1 MPHIPADLH
10 LRSGGTS
17 VILHIAEDST
27 PQILYWGSDL
37 GILSEQDLKE
47 FTAAQVAGLVSGT
60 ADIPP
65 ILSLVPSQSEGWLGT
80 PGLVGSRGGRSQ
92 FSAFRP
98 QRVDVTAIADTDG
111 GAMNS
116 TDASGSGSDS
126 VGSSGGAVVGKNG
139 IRADI
144 YCYDDE
150 AGLILSIRLELT
162 ASGVLRARA
171 SVMNDAQDGYAL
183 ESLLLALPTPA
194 VETQVLDQTGRH
206 LRERDIQTHEFTIG
220 EHTRTTRIARGHAES
235 TIHGTCEPGMG
246 WQDGLVHYIHVAWSG
261 NTKTIAER
269 DILGFQGLLGGE
281 MLYPGEITLDHGES
295 YTSPWVVGAWGNGLD
310 AAAGRIHE
318 YLRGLPSHP
327 RTVRPVTLNAWEAVY
342 FDHSLER
349 LLPLVDAAA
358 EVGVERF
365 VLDDGWFGSRR
376 DDTSGLGDWVVSAD
390 VWPNGLHPLADVV
403 HARGMQFGL
412 WVEPEMIN
420 MDSETARAHP
430 EWVLSPVSHLP
441 REARQQQVIDL
452 TNPEAFDHVLGQLL
466 TVLDE
471 HQIDYL
477 KWDFNRDLYEAES
490 QVTGLPAY
498 HLQTKATYALMDA
511 IRAAHPSL
519 EIESCA
525 GGGGRIDL
533 EMMTRTV
540 RVWASDCIDP
550 LERKLIEAGTSLLL
564 PPELVGSHVASTTS
578 HTTGRTLGLSL
589 RASTAL
595 FSHMGIEWDL
605 TQASPQDREELAAW
619 VALHK
624 ELRGLLHAGRVVHAD
639 HPDDGWWVHG
649 VVAQDRRDAVFALT
663 RMQSSA
669 VRPSVPLRLPGLAG
683 LTGGAGLA
691 GGSGDL
697 AGAGVFGTSGGA
709 GTDGTRYWVRELL
722 PEGVASA
729 TSGTRDEQQV
739 PWWKDGLIL
748 PASVLTE
755 AGFRF
760 PDLKPEQTIL
770 LRVTAV

>member
-10 LRSGGTS
+10 LRAGGTS
-17 VILHIAEDST
+17 VIIHIAEDT
-27 PQILYWGSDL
+27 VPQVLYWGPDL

-47 FTAAQVAGLVSGT
+47 FAAAQVPTLVSGT
-60 ADIPP
+60 ADIAP

-80 PGLVGSRGGRSQ
+80 PGLVGSRAGRSQ

-98 QRVDVTAIADTDG
+98 QSVDVTAIGDG
-111 GAMNS
+111 G
-116 TDASGSGSDS
+116 TGASGTGGDG
-126 VGSSGGAVVGKNG
+126 VGGSGGDVVVGKNG
-139 IRADI
+139 TRADI
-144 YCYDDE
+144 HCYDDE
-150 AGLILSIRLELT
+150 AGLVLSIRLELT
-162 ASGVLRARA
+162 GSGVLRARA
-171 SVMNDAQDGYAL
+171 SVTNDAQDGYAL
-183 ESLLLALPTPA
+183 ESLFLALPTPA
-194 VETQVLDQTGRH
+194 AETQVLDQTGRH

-235 TIHGTCEPGMG
+235 TIHGTCEPGAG

-295 YTSPWVVGAWGNGLD
+295 YTGPWVVGTWGNGLD
-310 AAAGRIHE
+310 AAAGRIHD

-327 RTVRPVTLNAWEAVY
+327 RSVRPVTLNAWEAVY

-358 EVGVERF
+358 DIGVERF

-390 VWPNGLHPLADVV
+390 VWPDGLHPLADAV

-452 TNPEAFDHVLGQLL
+452 TNPEAFEHVLGQLL

-471 HQIDYL
+471 HHIDYL

-498 HLQTKATYALMDA
+498 HQQTLATYALMDA
-511 IRAAHPSL
+511 ILAVHPSL

-605 TQASPQDREELAAW
+605 TQASAQDREELAAW

-624 ELRGLLHAGRVVHAD
+624 ELRGLLHSGRVVHAD

-649 VVAQDRRDAVFALT
+649 VVAQDGTDAVYALT

-669 VRPSVPLRLPGLAG
+669 VRPSVPLRLPGLVG
-683 LTGGAGLA
+683 GVGTVGGAG
-691 GGSGDL
+691 GF
-697 AGAGVFGTSGGA
+697 AGAGGGVGGA
-709 GTDGTRYWVRELL
+709 GADGTRYWVRELL

-729 TSGTRDEQQV
+729 TSGTGDEQQV
-739 PWWKDGLIL
+739 PWWTDGLTL
-748 PASVLTE
+748 PSSVLTG

-770 LRVTAV
+770 LRVSAV

>member
-10 LRSGGTS
+10 LRAGGTS
-17 VILHIAEDST
+17 VVLHIAENSA
-27 PQILYWGSDL
+27 PQVLYWGADL
-37 GILSEQDLKE
+37 GNLSEQDLGE
-47 FTAAQVAGLVSGT
+47 FVSSQVPGVVSGT
-60 ADIPP
+60 ADTPP
-65 ILSLVPSQSEGWLGT
+65 VLSMIPSQSEGWLGT
-80 PGLVGSRGGRSQ
+80 QGLVGSRGGRSQ
-92 FSAFRP
+92 FSAFRA
-98 QRVDVTAIADTDG
+98 QSVDVHTTGSGGDGDAAGDVVVGENTGTRVDVH
-111 GAMNS
+111 
-116 TDASGSGSDS
+116 
-126 VGSSGGAVVGKNG
+126 
-139 IRADI
+139 
-144 YCYDDE
+144 CYDDE
-150 AGLILSIRLELT
+150 AGLVLSVRLELT
-162 ASGVLRARA
+162 GSGLLRARA
-171 SVMNDAQDGYAL
+171 TITNDAQDGYSL

-194 VETQVLDQTGRH
+194 RETRVIDQTGRH

-220 EHTRTTRIARGHAES
+220 EHSRTTRIARGHAES
-235 TIHGTCEPGMG
+235 TVHGTCEPETR

-295 YTSPWVVGAWGNGLD
+295 YTSPWIVGTWGHGLD
-310 AAAGRIHE
+310 EAAGRIHK

-358 EVGVERF
+358 DVGVERF

-390 VWPNGLHPLADVV
+390 VWPDGLHPLADAV

-420 MDSETARAHP
+420 IDSETARAHP

-452 TNPEAFDHVLGQLL
+452 TNPEAFDHVLGLL
-466 TVLDE
+466 LAVLDE

-490 QVTGLPAY
+490 PVTGLPAY

-511 IRAAHPSL
+511 ILAAHPSL

-533 EMMTRTV
+533 EMMTRAV
-540 RVWASDCIDP
+540 RIWGSDCIDP

-564 PPELVGSHVASTTS
+564 PPELVGSHIASTTS
-578 HTTGRTLGLSL
+578 HTTGRTLGLTL

-605 TQASPQDREELAAW
+605 TQASEQEREELAAW

-624 ELRGLLHAGRVVHAD
+624 ELRSLLHTGHVVHAD
-639 HPDDGWWVHG
+639 HPDAGWWVHG
-649 VVAQDRRDAVFALT
+649 VVAQDRGDAIFALT
-663 RMQSSA
+663 RMRSSE
-669 VRPSVPLRLPGLAG
+669 VRPSPPLCLPGL
-683 LTGGAGLA
+683 
-691 GGSGDL
+691 SGVN
-697 AGAGVFGTSGGA
+697 GV
-709 GTDGTRYWVRELL
+709 DGTRYLVRELL

-729 TSGTRDEQQV
+729 TSGTSATQQV
-739 PWWKDGLIL
+739 PWWDSGLTV
-748 PASVLTE
+748 PGSVLSE
-755 AGFRF
+755 VGFRF